1 MRSKIIA
8 ANWKMN
14 KDEYESKKLT
24 FEILKHLNKNNNK
37 SINKILCVPFPFLS
51 TIINMCS
58 GIEGLFVGAQNCSS
72 NIDGP
77 YTGEVSCVMLKSLS
91 VRYTIVGHSER
102 RGLFG
107 ESESLILE
115 KIKRLVAE
123 NMIPIYCCG
132 ESLEERDKGSHIK
145 CVLNQIED
153 SIFKLSKEEVKNVII
168 AYEPIWAIGT
178 GKTADLEDIQEIHL
192 AIRKG
197 IRSKFGRFISKNISI
212 LYGGSVSPLN
222 AKQIFDL
229 SDVDGGL
236 VGGASLNSQD
246 FIDIVNSFN

>member
-24 FEILKHLNKNNNK
+24 FEILKHLNKNNNI
-37 SINKILCVPFPFLS
+37 SVNKVLCVPYPFLS

-58 GIEGLFVGAQNCSS
+58 GIGGLFVGAQNCSNNTS
-72 NIDGP
+72 GAF
-77 YTGEVSCVMLKSLS
+77 TGEVSCSMLKSLS

-102 RGLFG
+102 RNFFS

-115 KIKRLVAE
+115 KIKRLISE
-123 NMIPIYCCG
+123 KMTPLYCCG
-132 ESLEERDKGSHIK
+132 EPLEERSKGSHIK
-145 CVLNQIED
+145 YVLNQIEN
-153 SIFKLSKEEVKNVII
+153 SIFKLSKEEVKNIII
-168 AYEPIWAIGT
+168 AYEPIWAIGS
-178 GKTADLEDIQEIHL
+178 GKTADLDNIQEMHL

-197 IRSKFGRFISKNISI
+197 IRSKFGRSISKNISI
-212 LYGGSVSPLN
+212 LYGGSVTPLN

-236 VGGASLNSQD
+236 IGGASLNSQD
-246 FIDIVNSFN
+246 FIDIVNSYN